1 MQNVMKNP
9 LLSVDEYLESEKA
22 AESKREYINGYVFPM
37 VGGSRTHNLLTV
49 SLATRLH
56 QHLSGTGCDV
66 FASDMKVSAGSE
78 SDNIFFYP
86 NIMVS
91 CGRGSGD
98 DYVEENPKL
107 IIEIFSKSTEQH
119 DRFAKLEAYTQ
130 IATLEEYMQVSQYE
144 FLVDLYWREGSQ
156 WCTQRYE
163 EADSLLLYSVALELP
178 VLDIYKDITAKIP
191 GPSPAH
197 SSRGILLEK

>member
-1 MQNVMKNP
+1 MQNAMKNP
-9 LLSVDEYLESEKA
+9 LLSVDEYLASEKT
-22 AESKREYINGYVFPM
+22 AESKREYINGYVFAM
-37 VGGSRTHNLLTV
+37 VGGSRKHNLLTV
-49 SLATRLH
+49 SLAARLH

-86 NIMVS
+86 DIMVS

-107 IIEIFSKSTEQH
+107 IIEILSKSTEQH

-130 IATLEEYMQVSQYE
+130 IETLEEYMLVSQYE
-144 FLVDLYWREGSQ
+144 FLVDLYRRENGQ
-156 WCTQRYE
+156 WYTRRFGE
-163 EADSLLLYSVALELP
+163 GDTLLLRSVGLEISLLDL
-178 VLDIYKDITAKIP
+178 YKDVTRRAGRCPKK
-191 GPSPAH
+191 
-197 SSRGILLEK
+197 L